1 MSEEG
6 INPLLLDKIGVLY
19 MKKRRILTK
28 KDKNAIKCAIIG
40 IGIGLL
46 CSAIINFIGEWF

>member
-1 MSEEG
+1 
-6 INPLLLDKIGVLY
+6 

-46 CSAIINFIGEWF
+46 CSVIINFIGEWF